1 MFRHLMDSHVLDL
14 FLLSPYISRPSSIF
28 RLPIVSLIFSGF
40 PFRLCCARARGLLFC
55 LFCLFSFLVPFSLLY
70 VFQMGSQRLKITP
83 KRSATITV
91 RLSTPHEPVYI
102 YIFFCILVPSL
113 SLVCFVSVI
122 SHACYMLCQCERVGR
137 QTRLRV
143 DPHILNFVPS
153 YLIFC
158 LCVYAP
164 SCSLTPS
171 FLFLRASHNVQNQE
185 FFFARL
191 YS

>member
-1 MFRHLMDSHVLDL
+1 
-14 FLLSPYISRPSSIF
+14 
-28 RLPIVSLIFSGF
+28 
-40 PFRLCCARARGLLFC
+40 
-55 LFCLFSFLVPFSLLY
+55 
-70 VFQMGSQRLKITP
+70 MGSQRLKITP

-185 FFFARL
+185 FFFCPSLFLVSSFFVPRYIFL
-191 YS
+191 SLSTCMSSHWCHFFCVTGVS